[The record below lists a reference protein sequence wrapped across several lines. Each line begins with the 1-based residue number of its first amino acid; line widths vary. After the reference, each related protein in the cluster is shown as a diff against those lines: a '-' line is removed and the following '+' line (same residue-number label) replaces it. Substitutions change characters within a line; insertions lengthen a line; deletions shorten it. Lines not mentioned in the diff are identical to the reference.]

1 MFKNKSI
8 VMHVVDN
15 KDLGADVPPA
25 PDPIDYDSIIG
36 DITKSVIMILGFYM
50 VADTARQL
58 VLR

>member
-15 KDLGADVPPA
+15 KDLAAEAGSIPE
-25 PDPIDYDSIIG
+25 PIDYDNIIG

-50 VADTARQL
+50 AADTARQL
-58 VLR
+58 ILR